1 MSMIEVMRKALEAM
15 RGAAAELS
23 SILAAINDERMP
35 HDGDEFHER
44 LDACLSVSAALRAE
58 IERLEAAEPV
68 AWAVFWKVGSAMP
81 DGTWWARGRVCD
93 NEAEALEAKE
103 KYTQPARVAPLY
115 TAPAPPAAIPALT
128 LDDMDAAPKNC
139 LYVPSDLAHWAYAL
153 AAERTGARIKD

>member
-68 AWAVFWKVGSAMP
+68 AWGMVNAETGLILDVICPEEHAREPGS
-81 DGTWWARGRVCD
+81 
-93 NEAEALEAKE
+93 
-103 KYTQPARVAPLY
+103 YTIPLY
-115 TAPAPPAAIPALT
+115 AAPTPPAAIPALT

-153 AAERTGARIKD
+153 AAERTGARIKE